1 MKKFKYSEI
10 TPEYIYK
17 NRRKFIKN
25 LGLAAGSMLLNQH
38 LITSAN
44 ASTKKE
50 NMKLTEYRYI
60 TTYNNYYEFGT
71 GKSDPVERSQK
82 FKTKPWDIT
91 IDGEV
96 ENPITISM
104 EEIMEMF
111 PSEERIYKLRCV
123 EGWSMVIP
131 WNGFPLSKILKKV
144 SPTNKA
150 KFVKFTS
157 VLDPEQMI
165 GQRFPILDWPY
176 KEGLRI
182 DEAMHDLTILV
193 TGLYGKKLPNQNG
206 APLRLMVPWKY
217 GFKSSKAIVNIKL
230 VEKMP
235 TSSWM
240 KASPK
245 EYGFYSNV
253 NPKVDHPR
261 WSQAT
266 ERVIGEGIIS
276 PRIPTT
282 MFNGYGDEVANLYT
296 GMDLKKIFL
305 MKSFL
310 KPSIFT
316 LGLIPFIIITYKI
329 FLNKLGP
336 EPVKE
341 ITHFTGEWTLIFIC
355 LTLSMSPL
363 KRFTNFK
370 FWIKI
375 RRMLG
380 LFVFF
385 YATLH
390 LLTYI
395 VIDYRLDWS
404 QIIDDVVKKKYIF
417 VGFAAWLLLIPL
429 VLTSSKRMI
438 ILLKKNWN
446 KLHKLIYVIAIFGSL
461 HFIWL
466 SKTIFFKPLI
476 YSSIILLLLILR
488 IRLKKTI

>member
-10 TPEYIYK
+10 TPENIYK

-25 LGLAAGSMLLNQH
+25 MGLAAGSMFIGQNLV
-38 LITSAN
+38 TSASAN
-44 ASTKKE
+44 TNKE
-50 NMKLTEYRYI
+50 ELKLTDYRYV

-82 FKTKPWDIT
+82 FKTNPWDVV

-96 ENPITISM
+96 ENPIKISM
-104 EEIMEMF
+104 DEILEMF

-131 WNGFPLSKILKKV
+131 WLGFPLNKILKKAL
-144 SPTNKA
+144 PTNKA
-150 KFVKFTS
+150 KFVKFIS

-240 KASPK
+240 KASPN

-253 NPKVDHPR
+253 NPTVDHPR

-266 ERVIGEGIIS
+266 ERVIGGGIIS

-296 GMDLKKIFL
+296 GMDLKKYF
-305 MKSFL
+305 
-310 KPSIFT
+310 
-316 LGLIPFIIITYKI
+316 
-329 FLNKLGP
+329 
-336 EPVKE
+336 
-341 ITHFTGEWTLIFIC
+341 
-355 LTLSMSPL
+355 
-363 KRFTNFK
+363 
-370 FWIKI
+370 
-375 RRMLG
+375 
-380 LFVFF
+380 
-385 YATLH
+385 
-390 LLTYI
+390 
-395 VIDYRLDWS
+395 
-404 QIIDDVVKKKYIF
+404 
-417 VGFAAWLLLIPL
+417 
-429 VLTSSKRMI
+429 
-438 ILLKKNWN
+438 
-446 KLHKLIYVIAIFGSL
+446 
-461 HFIWL
+461 
-466 SKTIFFKPLI
+466 
-476 YSSIILLLLILR
+476 
-488 IRLKKTI
+488 

>member
-10 TPEYIYK
+10 TPENIYK

-25 LGLAAGSMLLNQH
+25 MGLAAGSMFIGQN
-38 LITSAN
+38 LITSASAN
-44 ASTKKE
+44 TNKE
-50 NMKLTEYRYI
+50 ELKLTDYRYV

-71 GKSDPVERSQK
+71 GKSNPVERSQK
-82 FKTKPWDIT
+82 FKTTPWDVV

-96 ENPITISM
+96 ENPIKISM
-104 EEIMEMF
+104 DEILEMF

-131 WNGFPLSKILKKV
+131 WLGFPLNKILKKAL
-144 SPTNKA
+144 PTNKA
-150 KFVKFTS
+150 KFVKFIS

-240 KASPK
+240 KASPN

-253 NPKVDHPR
+253 NPTVDHPR

-266 ERVIGEGIIS
+266 ERVIGGGIIS

-296 GMDLKKIFL
+296 GMDLKKYF
-305 MKSFL
+305 
-310 KPSIFT
+310 
-316 LGLIPFIIITYKI
+316 
-329 FLNKLGP
+329 
-336 EPVKE
+336 
-341 ITHFTGEWTLIFIC
+341 
-355 LTLSMSPL
+355 
-363 KRFTNFK
+363 
-370 FWIKI
+370 
-375 RRMLG
+375 
-380 LFVFF
+380 
-385 YATLH
+385 
-390 LLTYI
+390 
-395 VIDYRLDWS
+395 
-404 QIIDDVVKKKYIF
+404 
-417 VGFAAWLLLIPL
+417 
-429 VLTSSKRMI
+429 
-438 ILLKKNWN
+438 
-446 KLHKLIYVIAIFGSL
+446 
-461 HFIWL
+461 
-466 SKTIFFKPLI
+466 
-476 YSSIILLLLILR
+476 
-488 IRLKKTI
+488 

>member
-10 TPEYIYK
+10 TPENIYK

-25 LGLAAGSMLLNQH
+25 MGLAAGSMFIGQNLV
-38 LITSAN
+38 TSASAN
-44 ASTKKE
+44 TNKE
-50 NMKLTEYRYI
+50 ELKLTDYRYV

-71 GKSDPVERSQK
+71 GKSDPVQRSQK
-82 FKTKPWDIT
+82 FKTNPWDVL

-96 ENPITISM
+96 ENPIKISM
-104 EEIMEMF
+104 DEILEMF

-131 WNGFPLSKILKKV
+131 WLGFPLNKILKKAL
-144 SPTNKA
+144 PTNKA
-150 KFVKFTS
+150 KFVKFIS
-157 VLDPEQMI
+157 ILDPEQMI

-240 KASPK
+240 KASPN

-253 NPKVDHPR
+253 NPTVDHPR

-266 ERVIGEGIIS
+266 ERVIGGGIIS

-296 GMDLKKIFL
+296 DMDLKKYF
-305 MKSFL
+305 
-310 KPSIFT
+310 
-316 LGLIPFIIITYKI
+316 
-329 FLNKLGP
+329 
-336 EPVKE
+336 
-341 ITHFTGEWTLIFIC
+341 
-355 LTLSMSPL
+355 
-363 KRFTNFK
+363 
-370 FWIKI
+370 
-375 RRMLG
+375 
-380 LFVFF
+380 
-385 YATLH
+385 
-390 LLTYI
+390 
-395 VIDYRLDWS
+395 
-404 QIIDDVVKKKYIF
+404 
-417 VGFAAWLLLIPL
+417 
-429 VLTSSKRMI
+429 
-438 ILLKKNWN
+438 
-446 KLHKLIYVIAIFGSL
+446 
-461 HFIWL
+461 
-466 SKTIFFKPLI
+466 
-476 YSSIILLLLILR
+476 
-488 IRLKKTI
+488 